1 MDPAGRQEA
10 YDYDTAGH
18 LIRTTDP
25 GGHITSYTYNSSG
38 RQSKISTLALVDRPG
53 LLLRRRDL
61 PGLARLRGPRL
72 ASSTCGAVALYWS
85 YLATASATY

>member
-1 MDPAGRQEA
+1 VDPAGRQEA

-38 RQSKISTLALVDRPG
+38 RQSKISTPCAG
-53 LLLRRRDL
+53 
-61 PGLARLRGPRL
+61 
-72 ASSTCGAVALYWS
+72 
-85 YLATASATY
+85 